1 MPLII
6 GLILIPLIIAI
17 IYKANLITTK
27 KKNKIILNI
36 ILILISIVYI
46 IFCLAIRKEPFNF
59 EDHYS
64 LEYMFYSGEYILNS
78 GIIFMFTPFMWIILV
93 YFLKMILRSIK
104 VRKNAIIKRDEEYI
118 YYRGDLDKVSPSMIM
133 FTSTFEVDMKKSIS
147 ATILKLKLMGYI
159 KEKND
164 GYIYTNKDDF
174 CLLESEKMVLDLIRF
189 NNFDRTKYK
198 RVIGQ
203 ESLNNKYIVKN
214 GRGIPFRI
222 MKIIVAIFIPI
233 IVVAISIK
241 LDEYTYEN
249 YHIWP
254 EDDGHCYIDLKNENE
269 IKKLY
274 EEVKDQN
281 DYYHIQRSDES
292 IDYNYSEIRADKLEY
307 GVVRKTFLLTLLGT
321 FIIGFIAIFVLVS
334 SYIVFEQLIYI
345 NKNYR
350 RTIKGKNLLN
360 KAYAL
365 KNYLK
370 KYSLIKDRTEQELV
384 LWEYYLIYAVILDV
398 NVKIEDKLIEK
409 QFIFWKI

>member
-46 IFCLAIRKEPFNF
+46 IFCLIIRKEPFNF
-59 EDHYS
+59 EEHYS

-78 GIIFMFTPFMWIILV
+78 GIIFMFTPFLWIILV
-93 YFLKMILRSIK
+93 YFLKMLLHSIK

-118 YYRGDLDKVSPSMIM
+118 YYRGDLDKVSPSIIM

-159 KEKND
+159 KEKDNS
-164 GYIYTNKDDF
+164 YIYTNKDDS
-174 CLLESEKMVLDLIRF
+174 CLLESERMVLDLIRF
-189 NNFDRTKYK
+189 ENFDKTRYK
-198 RVIGQ
+198 KVIEQ

-214 GRGIPFRI
+214 GRGISFRI
-222 MKIIVAIFIPI
+222 MKIIIAIFIPI
-233 IVVAISIK
+233 IVMAISIK
-241 LDEYTYEN
+241 LDKYTYEN

-281 DYYHIQRSDES
+281 DYYHRQMSDGS

-307 GVVRKTFLLTLLGT
+307 GVVRKTFLLTLLST
-321 FIIGFIAIFVLVS
+321 FIIVFIAIFVLVS
-334 SYIVFEQLIYI
+334 TYIVFEQLIYI

-350 RTIKGKNLLN
+350 RTIKGNNLLN

-365 KNYLK
+365 KNYLR

-384 LWEYYLIYAVILDV
+384 LWEYYLIYAVILDI
-398 NVKIEDKLIEK
+398 NVKIEDKIIEK
-409 QFIFWKI
+409 YIQGIV

>member
-1 MPLII
+1 MM
-6 GLILIPLIIAI
+6 
-17 IYKANLITTK
+17 
-27 KKNKIILNI
+27 
-36 ILILISIVYI
+36 V
-46 IFCLAIRKEPFNF
+46 
-59 EDHYS
+59 
-64 LEYMFYSGEYILNS
+64 
-78 GIIFMFTPFMWIILV
+78 
-93 YFLKMILRSIK
+93 
-104 VRKNAIIKRDEEYI
+104 
-118 YYRGDLDKVSPSMIM
+118 
-133 FTSTFEVDMKKSIS
+133 
-147 ATILKLKLMGYI
+147 
-159 KEKND
+159 
-164 GYIYTNKDDF
+164 IYTNKNDS

-189 NNFDRTKYK
+189 NNFDKTKYK
-198 RVIGQ
+198 KVIEQ

-222 MKIIVAIFIPI
+222 MKIIIAIFMPI
-233 IVVAISIK
+233 IVVVLSVK

-281 DYYHIQRSDES
+281 DYYHIQRSDGS

-321 FIIGFIAIFVLVS
+321 FIIGFIAIFVLGPL
-334 SYIVFEQLIYI
+334 YIVFEQLIYI

-350 RTIKGKNLLN
+350 RTIRGKNLLN

-398 NVKIEDKLIEK
+398 NVKIEDK
-409 QFIFWKI
+409 FHHR